1 MIGLFLN
8 LFSVCVCVCVRAF
21 CDTQNLKLFPVKA
34 EMKQNSFLV
43 GERTLRD
50 ILPAFFLSCF
60 DLIKYTEK
68 KINKTEH
75 FKCSIA
81 VNSNCGKA
89 WSRIEP
95 GASLSSS
102 SGENHLEAEI
112 TQLPRLCTP
121 HTQHGTCPGGASAR
135 DLG

>member
-8 LFSVCVCVCVRAF
+8 LFCECVCVCVCVCVCMRAF
-21 CDTQNLKLFPVKA
+21 CDAQNLQLFPVKA

-43 GERTLRD
+43 AERTLRD

-60 DLIKYTEK
+60 DLIKYTER

-75 FKCSIA
+75 FKRSIA
-81 VNSNCGKA
+81 VKSNCVKA
-89 WSRIEP
+89 WSGIEP
-95 GASLSSS
+95 GALSSSS

-112 TQLPRLCTP
+112 TQL
-121 HTQHGTCPGGASAR
+121 Q
-135 DLG
+135 